1 MGCISRDAVLAATD
15 LPRERV
21 DVPEW
26 GAGAYVFVRGMTG
39 TEKDSWEKHVIER
52 RASLGC
58 ENVFPGIRASV
69 VVRCAVD
76 DDGGRIFTD
85 ADVELVGAK
94 NGKAIDRIF
103 DKASRLSGIT
113 PEDIEELKKP

>member
-39 TEKDSWEKHVIER
+39 TEKDSWEKHVLER
-52 RASLGC
+52 RAALGC

-76 DDGGRIFTD
+76 DEGNRIFTD

-103 DKASRLSGIT
+103 EKASRLSGIT